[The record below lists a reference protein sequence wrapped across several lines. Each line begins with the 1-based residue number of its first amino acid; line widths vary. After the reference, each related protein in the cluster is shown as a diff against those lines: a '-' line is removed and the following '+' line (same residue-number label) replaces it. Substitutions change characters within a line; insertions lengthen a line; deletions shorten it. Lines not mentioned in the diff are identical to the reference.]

1 MDAEL
6 QQVRAAT
13 STERTPPGVL
23 VGKPRRCFASV
34 TAASRRNEPSFLSQR
49 KDEQMQRKV
58 RDRED
63 ALASTPGG
71 VRSPEYHRTSTSI
84 GRIGIELHP
93 SATNGSR
100 GEQPVYQLHGEV
112 QNNES
117 KDPTEHR
124 Y

>member
-1 MDAEL
+1 MRNFNKFALRLLRSARL
-6 QQVRAAT
+6 QACWLESPAVASHPLRRRRA
-13 STERTPPGVL
+13 
-23 VGKPRRCFASV
+23 
-34 TAASRRNEPSFLSQR
+34 RNEPSFLSQR

-112 QNNES
+112 
-117 KDPTEHR
+117 
-124 Y
+124 

>member
-1 MDAEL
+1 MDTEL

-13 STERTPPGVL
+13 SGERTPPGVL
-23 VGKPRRCFASV
+23 LS
-34 TAASRRNEPSFLSQR
+34 ASRRNELSFLSHR

-71 VRSPEYHRTSTSI
+71 VRSPEHDRTSTSI
-84 GRIGIELHP
+84 GRMGIALDTG
-93 SATNGSR
+93 ATSGSR
-100 GEQPVYQLHGEV
+100 GEQPVYELHGEV
-112 QNNES
+112 ENNEA